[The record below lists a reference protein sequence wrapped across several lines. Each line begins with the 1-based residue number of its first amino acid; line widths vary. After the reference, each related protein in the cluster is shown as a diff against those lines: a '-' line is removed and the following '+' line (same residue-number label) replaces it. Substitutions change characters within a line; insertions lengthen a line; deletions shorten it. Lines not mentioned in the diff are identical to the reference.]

1 MTFLSKWRNS
11 IAVLAVSAMLVV
23 ASVVFFTAA
32 GDVNEASDSIAQ
44 ISGLET
50 AVDGV
55 DTGWSYMVRADALA
69 ATGEAPEEA
78 RVLFDTGLATY
89 EGSKL
94 ALASVGIAQIDQA
107 LAGTDQGLASL
118 TQSFEGTM
126 QLAEMGDVASA
137 AQNHVTN
144 TLAVLEGVQPAIV
157 GLGQIVD
164 AANLELGTQLN
175 DGGTTARQVGA
186 LGGAVAAFGI
196 LFAAWTAWSA
206 SRRES
211 EVEPAWTDN
220 VVEISEERAA

>member
-78 RVLFDTGLATY
+78 RVLFDTGLGQGGLVA
-89 EGSKL
+89 
-94 ALASVGIAQIDQA
+94 ALAQA
-107 LAGTDQGLASL
+107 
-118 TQSFEGTM
+118 
-126 QLAEMGDVASA
+126 
-137 AQNHVTN
+137 
-144 TLAVLEGVQPAIV
+144 
-157 GLGQIVD
+157 
-164 AANLELGTQLN
+164 
-175 DGGTTARQVGA
+175 
-186 LGGAVAAFGI
+186 AVAPEAIDVVVITPGESFHTYTELCRDI
-196 LFAAWTAWSA
+196 KFRHVHLLPVT
-206 SRRES
+206 RRC
-211 EVEPAWTDN
+211 
-220 VVEISEERAA
+220 